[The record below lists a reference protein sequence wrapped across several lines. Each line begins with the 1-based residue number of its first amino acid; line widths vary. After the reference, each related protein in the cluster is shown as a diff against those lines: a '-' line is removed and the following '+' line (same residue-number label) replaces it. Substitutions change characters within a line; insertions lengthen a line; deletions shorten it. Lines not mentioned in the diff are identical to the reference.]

1 ALKASRRSY
10 GKLQALYDVGPP
22 PRTRLLKRGNYETP
36 GPEVQPGFL
45 SVLCESPDGAVLR
58 ERTFDGQTSGR
69 RLGLARWLTAPDSR
83 ASALMARVLVN
94 RVWQHLF
101 GQGIVPTPENFGTSG
116 DPPTHPE
123 LLEWLSSQLVAN
135 GWQVKPLIKVL
146 MTSAAYR
153 QSSRPV
159 AAAASIDPANQLL
172 WRMRL
177 RRLDA
182 EVIRD
187 GILAVSG
194 RLDRTMGGPPIP
206 LQARPDGLVVIDDKH
221 LPSPTARFR
230 RSIYVLTRRSY
241 NLSLLTV
248 FDQPLLAINCPCR
261 DASALPLQSLSM
273 LNDAFLIEQAERFA
287 QRVATMAGTSG
298 EKAIRAA
305 FRLAVARLPSA
316 TEETACSK
324 LLERQTAIYRAAHLP
339 PREAEQKALAQLCHT
354 LLNTSEFLYA
364 E

>member
-1 ALKASRRSY
+1 
-10 GKLQALYDVGPP
+10 
-22 PRTRLLKRGNYETP
+22 
-36 GPEVQPGFL
+36 
-45 SVLCESPDGAVLR
+45 
-58 ERTFDGQTSGR
+58 
-69 RLGLARWLTAPDSR
+69 
-83 ASALMARVLVN
+83 
-94 RVWQHLF
+94 
-101 GQGIVPTPENFGTSG
+101 
-116 DPPTHPE
+116 
-123 LLEWLSSQLVAN
+123 
-135 GWQVKPLIKVL
+135 
-146 MTSAAYR
+146 
-153 QSSRPV
+153 
-159 AAAASIDPANQLL
+159 
-172 WRMRL
+172 L

-305 FRLAVARLPSA
+305 FRLAVVRLPSA
-316 TEETACSK
+316 TEETACSE
-324 LLERQTAIYRAAHLP
+324 LLERQTAIYRAATALGDGKTP
-339 PREAEQKALAQLCHT
+339 IPGYFERRRAVLACRRGLQSLRRRRGARRGCSMPWRRRKPRVDT
-354 LLNTSEFLYA
+354 
-364 E
+364 